1 MTDIEEAAAPPPCEW
16 PAPEAILAAP
26 AVSTPDRVTVSP
38 PRESPTRAESELLPV
53 GELVLADRS
62 GTGDDWAEGSVA
74 CVHADGFYDIQYRTV
89 RAPQRR
95 VPADRVRPYGR
106 RRRGASEPNQ
116 PMDVD
121 PPPPGSRV
129 AVRFSNGTDYAG
141 TIKSVTGN
149 RALIHYDDGDRETI
163 TFPEPDVR
171 VTRRGPEPAPEP
183 KAAAVSCPICLDA
196 VSAATT
202 FRFACSHVICGE
214 CCSTLAKV
222 AMEDSIA
229 QRSGIK
235 VACPICRRPE
245 RVSVPAGVL

>member
-1 MTDIEEAAAPPPCEW
+1 MTDIEEAVAPPPCEW
-16 PAPEAILAAP
+16 PATGA
-26 AVSTPDRVTVSP
+26 AVSTPDRATVSP

-62 GTGDDWAEGSVA
+62 GTGDDWTEGSVV

-89 RAPQRR
+89 RTPQRR

-106 RRRGASEPNQ
+106 RRRSASEP
-116 PMDVD
+116 MDVG
-121 PPPPGSRV
+121 PPPTGSRV
-129 AVRFSNGTDYAG
+129 AVRFSNGTYYSG
-141 TIKSVTGN
+141 TVESVRGDK
-149 RALIHYDDGDRETI
+149 AVIQYGDGDRETI

-183 KAAAVSCPICLDA
+183 ESAAVSCPICLDA

-202 FRFACSHVICGE
+202 FRFACSHIICGE

-229 QRSGIK
+229 QRSGVK

-245 RVSVPAGVL
+245 RLALPEGVL

>member
-1 MTDIEEAAAPPPCEW
+1 MTDIEEAVAPPPCEW
-16 PAPEAILAAP
+16 PVTGA
-26 AVSTPDRVTVSP
+26 AVSTPDRATVSP
-38 PRESPTRAESELLPV
+38 PRESPTRAESEILPV
-53 GELVLADRS
+53 GELVVADRS
-62 GTGDDWAEGSVA
+62 GTGDWAEGSVA
-74 CVHADGFYDIQYRTV
+74 TVHADGFYDIQYRTV
-89 RAPQRR
+89 RTPQRR

-106 RRRGASEPNQ
+106 RRRSASEL
-116 PMDVD
+116 DVD
-121 PPPPGSRV
+121 PPPVGSRV

-171 VTRRGPEPAPEP
+171 VTRRGPEPEPER
-183 KAAAVSCPICLDA
+183 AAVSCPICLDTMA
-196 VSAATT
+196 AATY
-202 FRFACSHVICGE
+202 RFACSHVICGE

-229 QRSGIK
+229 QRSGVK

-245 RVSVPAGVL
+245 RLALPEGVL

>member
-1 MTDIEEAAAPPPCEW
+1 MTDIEEAVAPPPCEW
-16 PAPEAILAAP
+16 PVTGA
-26 AVSTPDRVTVSP
+26 AVSTPDRATVSP
-38 PRESPTRAESELLPV
+38 PRESPSRAESELLPV
-53 GELVLADRS
+53 GELVLANRS
-62 GTGDDWAEGSVA
+62 GTGDDWTEGTVV

-89 RAPQRR
+89 RTPQRR

-106 RRRGASEPNQ
+106 RRRSASEPMN
-116 PMDVD
+116 VD

-129 AVRFSNGTDYAG
+129 VVRFSNGADYAG

-171 VTRRGPEPAPEP
+171 VTRVGPEPALEPEP
-183 KAAAVSCPICLDA
+183 AAVSCPICLDA

-245 RVSVPAGVL
+245 RLALPEGVL

>member
-1 MTDIEEAAAPPPCEW
+1 
-16 PAPEAILAAP
+16 
-26 AVSTPDRVTVSP
+26 
-38 PRESPTRAESELLPV
+38 
-53 GELVLADRS
+53 
-62 GTGDDWAEGSVA
+62 
-74 CVHADGFYDIQYRTV
+74 
-89 RAPQRR
+89 
-95 VPADRVRPYGR
+95 
-106 RRRGASEPNQ
+106 
-116 PMDVD
+116 MDVD

-129 AVRFSNGTDYAG
+129 AVRFSNGADYAG

-163 TFPEPDVR
+163 TFPDPAVR

-245 RVSVPAGVL
+245 RLALPAGVL

>member
-1 MTDIEEAAAPPPCEW
+1 MRASRPPPCEW
-16 PAPEAILAAP
+16 PVTGA
-26 AVSTPDRVTVSP
+26 AVSTPDRATVSP
-38 PRESPTRAESELLPV
+38 PRESPTGAESELLPV

-62 GTGDDWAEGSVA
+62 GTGDDWAEGSVV
-74 CVHADGFYDIQYRTV
+74 CVYADGFYDIQYRTV
-89 RAPQRR
+89 RTPQRR
-95 VPADRVRPYGR
+95 VAADRVRPYGR
-106 RRRGASEPNQ
+106 RRRSASE

-129 AVRFSNGTDYAG
+129 VVRFSNGTDYAG
-141 TIKSVTGN
+141 TIKSVTGD

-163 TFPEPDVR
+163 AFPDPAVR
-171 VTRRGPEPAPEP
+171 VMRRGPEPAPEP
-183 KAAAVSCPICLDA
+183 EAAAVSCPICLDA
-196 VSAATT
+196 VSATTT
-202 FRFACSHVICGE
+202 FRFACSHIICGE

-229 QRSGIK
+229 QRSGVK

>member
-1 MTDIEEAAAPPPCEW
+1 MTDIEEAVAPPPCEW
-16 PAPEAILAAP
+16 PVTGA
-26 AVSTPDRVTVSP
+26 AVSTPDRATVSP
-38 PRESPTRAESELLPV
+38 PRESPESELLPV
-53 GELVLADRS
+53 GELILADRS
-62 GTGDDWAEGSVA
+62 GTGDWAEGSVA
-74 CVHADGFYDIQYRTV
+74 TVHADGFYDIQYRTV
-89 RAPQRR
+89 RTPQRR

-106 RRRGASEPNQ
+106 RRRSASE

-129 AVRFSNGTDYAG
+129 AVRFSNGADYAG

-171 VTRRGPEPAPEP
+171 VTRRGPEPAP
-183 KAAAVSCPICLDA
+183 AAVESCPICLDA
-196 VSAATT
+196 VAAATT
-202 FRFACSHVICGE
+202 FRFACSHVICGD

>member
-1 MTDIEEAAAPPPCEW
+1 MTDIEEAVAPPPCEW
-16 PAPEAILAAP
+16 PVTGA
-26 AVSTPDRVTVSP
+26 AVSTPDRATVSP
-38 PRESPTRAESELLPV
+38 PRESPESELLPV

-62 GTGDDWAEGSVA
+62 GTNDWAEGSVA
-74 CVHADGFYDIQYRTV
+74 TVHADGFYDIQYRTV
-89 RAPQRR
+89 RTPQRR

-106 RRRGASEPNQ
+106 RRRSASE

-121 PPPPGSRV
+121 PPPTGSRV
-129 AVRFSNGTDYAG
+129 AVRFSNGADYAG

-171 VTRRGPEPAPEP
+171 VTRVGPEPEP
-183 KAAAVSCPICLDA
+183 ATVESCPICLDA
-196 VSAATT
+196 VAAATT
-202 FRFACSHVICGE
+202 FRFSCSHVICGE

-229 QRSGIK
+229 QRSGVK

-245 RVSVPAGVL
+245 RLALPEGVL

>member
-1 MTDIEEAAAPPPCEW
+1 M
-16 PAPEAILAAP
+16 
-26 AVSTPDRVTVSP
+26 SP

-62 GTGDDWAEGSVA
+62 GTGDDWAEGSVV

-89 RAPQRR
+89 RTPQRR

-106 RRRGASEPNQ
+106 RRRGASE
-116 PMDVD
+116 MDVD

-129 AVRFSNGTDYAG
+129 VVRFSDGTDYAG

-163 TFPEPDVR
+163 AFPDPAVR
-171 VTRRGPEPAPEP
+171 VMRRGPEPA
-183 KAAAVSCPICLDA
+183 AVESCPICLDA
-196 VSAATT
+196 VAAATT
-202 FRFACSHVICGE
+202 FRFACSHIICGE

-229 QRSGIK
+229 QRSGVK

-245 RVSVPAGVL
+245 RVSVPAGGL